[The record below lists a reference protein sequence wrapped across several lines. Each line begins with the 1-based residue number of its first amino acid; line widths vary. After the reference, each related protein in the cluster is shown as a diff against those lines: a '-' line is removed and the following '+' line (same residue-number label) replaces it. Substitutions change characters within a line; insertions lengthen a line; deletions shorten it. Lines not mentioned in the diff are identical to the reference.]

1 MNNNFQSQ
9 ISEAIK
15 IKNSLQSLNRE
26 VDKII
31 KVIFKKINSKGK
43 ILICGNGGSAADSQH
58 LVTEFVIRLRPHIN
72 RNPIPAI
79 SLVGDSSTI
88 TACGNDYNFNQI
100 FKRNLQ
106 AIGSKKDILLV
117 LSTSGKSKNII
128 DVLKYAKKNKI
139 LTIGFLGNNG
149 GSAKR
154 YCDYNLIIK
163 SNNVARIQEAHMF
176 LGHFIFEKVENLVLK
191 NSLR

>member
-1 MNNNFQSQ
+1 MTNDFQSQ
-9 ISEAIK
+9 VSEAIK
-15 IKNSLQSLNRE
+15 VKKSLLNLE
-26 VDKII
+26 DQVEKII
-31 KVIFKKINSKGK
+31 KIIFKKIKSKGK

-58 LVTEFVIRLRPHIN
+58 LVTEFIVRLRPYIN

-88 TACGNDYNFNQI
+88 TACGNDYDFNQI

-106 AIGSKKDILLV
+106 ALGCKKDVLLT

-128 DVLKYAKKNKI
+128 EVLKFAKKKNI
-139 LTIGFLGNNG
+139 LSIGFFGNMG
-149 GSAKR
+149 GLAKK

-163 SNNVARIQEAHMF
+163 SKNVARVQEAQMF
-176 LGHFIFEKVENLVLK
+176 LGHFIFEKVEDLILK
-191 NSLR
+191 RP